1 MVLYGRRIS
10 VSVAGLLVP
19 EDPEGIPP
27 PRITVAM
34 ERQADET
41 QTTGT
46 VAIYNLSPGREAAIY
61 ERRGPIQVEAGYPD
75 TIASIFEGQVQRV
88 RRPRQNLAR
97 ITIIELGDMVR
108 DAGRTGAVSS
118 RSYDGPVTARQ
129 LATDF
134 VADMGLTV
142 GPLDA
147 IPAGATRTDFAWA
160 GPSGAGLT
168 VALSP
173 FNVRWFEDDGVIRF
187 RRGMPQ
193 PDAPTVTI
201 SPETGLVGSPLS
213 TDEGAECTMF
223 LNPQAK
229 VGGVLALTSE
239 ALSGSYRIV
248 GLRHDADNWSG
259 PFTTWVDLREL

>member
-1 MVLYGRRIS
+1 MTLYGRRIS
-10 VSVAGLLVP
+10 VSVAGLVP
-19 EDPEGIPP
+19 EDPAGIPP

-46 VAIYNLSPGREAAIY
+46 VAIYNLAPARQQQIF
-61 ERRGPIQVEAGYPD
+61 ERQGPIQIEAGYPD
-75 TIASIFEGQVQRV
+75 TVASIFDGQVQRV
-88 RRPRQNLAR
+88 RHPRQNLAR

-134 VADMGLTV
+134 VADMGLTL

-201 SPETGLVGSPLS
+201 SPDDGIG
-213 TDEGAECTMF
+213 
-223 LNPQAK
+223 
-229 VGGVLALTSE
+229 
-239 ALSGSYRIV
+239 RIAIV
-248 GLRHDADNWSG
+248 HRRRCGMHDVPKPAG
-259 PFTTWVDLREL
+259 QGRRRAGVDLRCAIGFLPHRRVAPRRRQLERPVYHLG

>member
-10 VSVAGLLVP
+10 VSVAGLA
-19 EDPEGIPP
+19 ISQ

-46 VAIYNLSPGREAAIY
+46 VAIYNLAPARQQQIF
-61 ERRGPIQVEAGYPD
+61 ERQGPIQIEAGYPD
-75 TIASIFEGQVQRV
+75 TVASIFDGQVQRV
-88 RRPRQNLAR
+88 RHPRQNLAR

-108 DAGRTGAVSS
+108 DAGRAGAVSS

-129 LATDF
+129 IATDF

-223 LNPQAK
+223 LNPQTK
-229 VGGVLALTSE
+229 VGGVLTLTSE

>member
-1 MVLYGRRIS
+1 M
-10 VSVAGLLVP
+10 
-19 EDPEGIPP
+19 
-27 PRITVAM
+27 
-34 ERQADET
+34 
-41 QTTGT
+41 
-46 VAIYNLSPGREAAIY
+46 
-61 ERRGPIQVEAGYPD
+61 
-75 TIASIFEGQVQRV
+75 
-88 RRPRQNLAR
+88 
-97 ITIIELGDMVR
+97 
-108 DAGRTGAVSS
+108 
-118 RSYDGPVTARQ
+118 
-129 LATDF
+129 
-134 VADMGLTV
+134 
-142 GPLDA
+142 
-147 IPAGATRTDFAWA
+147 
-160 GPSGAGLT
+160 
-168 VALSP
+168 
-173 FNVRWFEDDGVIRF
+173 IRF